1 MKKAIPFFSYLF
13 HPIIIPII
21 TMLMYFLN
29 TYQFYQPIEIVITL
43 GQIAITTFFLPI
55 TLYYLLKSMRLL
67 RSSVMV
73 DQLSER
79 LLPFSINIILLILL
93 KNYVLLDNSIYEYK
107 IYLWGSIYTYILLL
121 ISLFFKKKYSVHTA
135 LLSGSLTFYIL
146 LSLHL
151 FLPNIIGIIA
161 LTLALGFTAS
171 SRLYLK
177 AHTNSDIIMG
187 FLIGVFPQLLF
198 WKLTLL

>member
-21 TMLMYFLN
+21 TIMMYFLN
-29 TYQFYQPIEIVITL
+29 THQFYQPIEILITF
-43 GQIAITTFFLPI
+43 GQVAITTFFLPI
-55 TLYYLLKSMRLL
+55 TIYYLLKSMRLL
-67 RSSVMV
+67 RSSIMV
-73 DQLSER
+73 NQLSER

-93 KNYVLLDNSIYEYK
+93 KDYVLLENNIYEYK
-107 IYLWGSIYTYILLL
+107 IYLWGCIYTYIILLL
-121 ISLFFKKKYSVHTA
+121 SLLYNKKYSVHTA
-135 LLSGSLTFYIL
+135 LLSGSLVFYTL

-151 FLPNIIGIIA
+151 FLPNIIGIIV
-161 LTLALGFTAS
+161 LLLALGFTAS

-177 AHTNSDIIMG
+177 AHSSTEIIMG
-187 FLIGVFPQLLF
+187 FLIGVIPQLFF